1 MSKIGRLSSPPDTSS
16 PEQKSK
22 LSGLQ
27 RPRQAVGSKITPP
40 QSSGLQ
46 TPSKS
51 GTKSNLQPSGSLQ
64 TPTSSRLSHKQ
75 AAQTAEVKQES
86 PAEQQTKQLQPQKQQ
101 QTDKPSSSLSMRDLV
116 ELQHQCAEKDRQ
128 IQDLQEKFATVKQK
142 RLEDKVKLKELEKT
156 KLQLGQV
163 I

>member
-1 MSKIGRLSSPPDTSS
+1 
-16 PEQKSK
+16 
-22 LSGLQ
+22 
-27 RPRQAVGSKITPP
+27 
-40 QSSGLQ
+40 
-46 TPSKS
+46 
-51 GTKSNLQPSGSLQ
+51 
-64 TPTSSRLSHKQ
+64 
-75 AAQTAEVKQES
+75 
-86 PAEQQTKQLQPQKQQ
+86 
-101 QTDKPSSSLSMRDLV
+101 MRDLV

>member
-1 MSKIGRLSSPPDTSS
+1 M
-16 PEQKSK
+16 
-22 LSGLQ
+22 
-27 RPRQAVGSKITPP
+27 
-40 QSSGLQ
+40 
-46 TPSKS
+46 
-51 GTKSNLQPSGSLQ
+51 
-64 TPTSSRLSHKQ
+64 
-75 AAQTAEVKQES
+75 KQES
-86 PAEQQTKQLQPQKQQ
+86 PAEQQTKQLQPPKQQ